1 MQAYIAAFFMRLGNM
16 KAIVLGSAAG
26 GGFPQW
32 NCNCRNCNGYRKG
45 SIRAYPRTQ
54 SSIAVSGNGTDWL
67 LVNASPDILAQI
79 RATAALQPART
90 DRDTGIAAVLLM
102 DAQIDH
108 VTGLLMLREGKPL
121 ALHCTSPVWN
131 DLTDRLPLVHVL
143 SHYCSVKWYPVS
155 INNPGQGMSID
166 IPGFTDINITP
177 LPLKSKAPPY
187 SPHRANPQQGD
198 NIGILIEDR
207 ASDKKAFYAPG
218 LGEIEPHVEA
228 AMRTADC
235 VIVDGT
241 FWTEDEMIRGG
252 FSRKTAAEMGHL
264 PISGHGGILEH
275 LDALG
280 KKTKILIHINNTNP
294 ILDEDSDE
302 RATLAKHGIEVA
314 FDGMEIIL

>member
-1 MQAYIAAFFMRLGNM
+1 M
-16 KAIVLGSAAG
+16 KIMVLGSAAG

-32 NCNCRNCNGYRKG
+32 NCNCRNCDGYRKG
-45 SIRAYPRTQ
+45 GVRAYPRTQ

-79 RATAALQPART
+79 RATAALQPARSH
-90 DRDTGIAAVLLM
+90 RDTGIAAVLLM

-121 ALHCTSPVWN
+121 ALHCTSSVWS
-131 DLTDRLPLVHVL
+131 DLTNGLPLAHVL
-143 SHYCSVKWYPVS
+143 SHYCSVKW
-155 INNPGQGMSID
+155 NPLAVDGAEQAISID
-166 IPGFTDINITP
+166 IPGFVDICITP

-187 SPHRANPQQGD
+187 SPHRANPQPGD

-207 ASDKKAFYAPG
+207 TSSKKVFYAPG

-235 VIVDGT
+235 VLVDGT

-252 FSRKTAAEMGHL
+252 FSKKTAAEMGHL
-264 PISGHGGILEH
+264 PISGPGGMLEH

-294 ILDEDSDE
+294 ILVEDSNE
-302 RATLAKHGIEVA
+302 RAILTEHGIEVA